1 MRSADGFLKRL
12 AEHISGQTD
21 PVAAVVERVAF
32 AAETLAGDRQIQHL
46 LTKRQQGGTI
56 VSLTSDVALA
66 FGRSMLHRLDI
77 DWERHGFDDAALDE
91 LAGLS
96 LRTLHSILI
105 DPGRP
110 LRDAITLCRFVARW
124 LGRRSFTLGWLRR
137 WMLCNQPRS
146 RPFADDPAFQLRRRY
161 PGDWTKGAVTLGTSP
176 PADIQLSHTGPSY
189 PLLTH
194 LMMRTSTERV
204 SRSSPAVGPQ
214 IVASCM
220 RWLSASH
227 TQHRALG
234 AWRQSK
240 LHDSMFSGGAAVR
253 LTQ

>member
-21 PVAAVVERVAF
+21 PVAAVVEGVAF

-124 LGRRSFTLGWLRR
+124 LGPAIVYPRLAQAMDALQPTAKPSIRGRPSVPASAPVSRRLDERRCDLGHFASCGHPAFAHRSFIPT
-137 WMLCNQPRS
+137 P
-146 RPFADDPAFQLRRRY
+146 DPSNDAHVY
-161 PGDWTKGAVTLGTSP
+161 
-176 PADIQLSHTGPSY
+176 
-189 PLLTH
+189 
-194 LMMRTSTERV
+194 
-204 SRSSPAVGPQ
+204 
-214 IVASCM
+214 
-220 RWLSASH
+220 
-227 TQHRALG
+227 
-234 AWRQSK
+234 
-240 LHDSMFSGGAAVR
+240 
-253 LTQ
+253 

>member
-124 LGRRSFTLGWLRR
+124 LGPAIVYPRLAQAMDALQPTAKPSIRGRPSVPALAPVSRRLDERRCDLGHFASCGHPAFAHRSFIPT
-137 WMLCNQPRS
+137 P
-146 RPFADDPAFQLRRRY
+146 DPSNDAHVY
-161 PGDWTKGAVTLGTSP
+161 
-176 PADIQLSHTGPSY
+176 
-189 PLLTH
+189 
-194 LMMRTSTERV
+194 
-204 SRSSPAVGPQ
+204 
-214 IVASCM
+214 
-220 RWLSASH
+220 
-227 TQHRALG
+227 
-234 AWRQSK
+234 
-240 LHDSMFSGGAAVR
+240 
-253 LTQ
+253 